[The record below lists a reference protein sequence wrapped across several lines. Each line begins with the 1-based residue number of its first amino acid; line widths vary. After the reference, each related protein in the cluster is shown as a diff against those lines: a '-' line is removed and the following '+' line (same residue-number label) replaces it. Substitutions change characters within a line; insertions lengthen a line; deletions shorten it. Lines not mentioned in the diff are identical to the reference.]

1 MAFFFTA
8 NIVWKSFILETKLSK
23 SPSWQSIWNFWLVS
37 KMSFPL
43 ETSQIQPQP
52 GVIWFSWSQI
62 LWMKGLAC
70 VEKNEFRCFLKICRK
85 LRDQVGCSLH
95 LLHCRLFCDKS
106 EYQKES
112 QDLPQYCPDMR
123 YKTNNCANILRWRGG
138 TRKFSLVIESSTT
151 IITRQSPYSV
161 SSVYLLSRGQNWVIY
176 PGAIW
181 KANW

>member
-1 MAFFFTA
+1 
-8 NIVWKSFILETKLSK
+8 
-23 SPSWQSIWNFWLVS
+23 
-37 KMSFPL
+37 MSFPL
-43 ETSQIQPQP
+43 ETSQIQLQP

-106 EYQKES
+106 KYQKKS
-112 QDLPQYCPDMR
+112 QDLPQYCPVTR
-123 YKTNNCANILRWRGG
+123 YKTNNCANILRLRGG
-138 TRKFSLVIESSTT
+138 TRKFSLVIVSSTT

-161 SSVYLLSRGQNWVIY
+161 SSVYLLSRGQIEWFIQGQFERPTDKLDWRTTVEQ
-176 PGAIW
+176 
-181 KANW
+181 

>member
-43 ETSQIQPQP
+43 ETSQIQLQP

-70 VEKNEFRCFLKICRK
+70 VEKNEFPCFLKICRN
-85 LRDQVGCSLH
+85 LGDQVGCSLH

-106 EYQKES
+106 ESQKRVKIWMIQNIRDYCVEEGQQVTCKKIANATEIVAVQTKNVNNFES
-112 QDLPQYCPDMR
+112 GA
-123 YKTNNCANILRWRGG
+123 TVSI
-138 TRKFSLVIESSTT
+138 RK
-151 IITRQSPYSV
+151 P
-161 SSVYLLSRGQNWVIY
+161 NW
-176 PGAIW
+176 
-181 KANW
+181 